1 MNTIN
6 SAGWQQLATNPVRT
20 AAEAATEQQA
30 LFRTLV
36 ASSGAAA
43 QQQSHNST
51 TGQNNGSAHDEAMAK
66 LKVQLQT
73 LKQSTSTE
81 PDAPTSSAVQEFR
94 DYMALSPAEK
104 IKEKL
109 LNELGI
115 TKEEF
120 DALPPEEKDKIE
132 RKIAEQMKKET
143 ELDSLATLN
152 AHLQGPAQSA
162 RLTAELTPAATS
174 PSTAAEQ
181 EQKQHALI

>member
-6 SAGWQQLATNPVRT
+6 GAGWQQLAINPIRT

-30 LFRTLV
+30 HFRTLV

-51 TGQNNGSAHDEAMAK
+51 AGQNSGDAHEEAMAR
-66 LKVQLQT
+66 LKVQLQS

-81 PDAPTSSAVQEFR
+81 PDTPASSAVQEFR

-115 TKEEF
+115 TQEEF

-162 RLTAELTPAATS
+162 RLAAELTT
-174 PSTAAEQ
+174 STAAEH
-181 EQKQHALI
+181 EQKQQALI